1 MKEQK
6 MKESPELEELFRG
19 RNNVKCTDNDLR
31 SVIGERLKEGNKITN
46 KKRYFCGIGNAVN
59 PEYVTAFLI
68 NDWNFSAGLESSFN
82 EFQIVGFS
90 RYNRC
95 VYDAQL
101 EQRIVG
107 NNNKLRI
114 CTIYVSDGNEH
125 HGIGSAGVQ
134 IIADFARLLG
144 CKEIR
149 GNAESYL
156 NRTEEGEKRL
166 QDFYKKNG
174 FVFEEDDNVFR
185 MKL

>member
-19 RNNVKCTDNDLR
+19 RNNVKCIDNDLR

-68 NDWNFSAGLESSFN
+68 NDWNFSAGLENNFN

-114 CTIYVSDGNEH
+114 CTVYVSDGNEH

-134 IIADFARLLG
+134 KIISLARMLK
-144 CKEIR
+144 CKEIW
-149 GNAESYL
+149 GKAESYL
-156 NRTEEGEKRL
+156 DETEEGKERL
-166 QDFYKKNG
+166 RNFYKKKG
-174 FVFEEDDNVFR
+174 FVFEENNDYFS